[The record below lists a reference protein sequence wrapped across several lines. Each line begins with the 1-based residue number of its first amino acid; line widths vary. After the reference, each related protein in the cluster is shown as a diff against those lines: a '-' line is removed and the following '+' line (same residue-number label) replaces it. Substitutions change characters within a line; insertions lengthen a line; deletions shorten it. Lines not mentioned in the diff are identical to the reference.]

1 MEQISVNIDFTELM
15 ECTVDMTDRVLKVI
29 DNIIR
34 LEDRVDHYVSNNEKV
49 INGAMKSFYDCI
61 KK

>member
-1 MEQISVNIDFTELM
+1 MESISVNIDFTELM
-15 ECTVDMTDRVLKVI
+15 EFTVDMRDRVLKVV

-34 LEDRVDHYVSNNEKV
+34 LEDRVDYYVSTNEKV
-49 INGAMKSFYDCI
+49 INGAIKSFDNCS